1 MKKLVLAMAC
11 VLSLGLL
18 ASCKQGTQDVNLKNQ
33 AATEGFRY
41 FGSVSFSAAK
51 QNIVADNT
59 TTGTSKFEASTAK
72 TSMTYSDKEK
82 FASISY
88 RVDLDKPEGNFK
100 TYTLG
105 IPYVIDSDT
114 DTNLASDLTY
124 GSFTVNIY
132 KIGDKY
138 YTDDA
143 NKDATTGNK
152 TKAEVKFSKGNPE
165 SETFTIESLGVLKY
179 TSNNPAPDNWSVS
192 NITFTR
198 AK

>member
-33 AATEGFRY
+33 AATESYRY
-41 FGSVSFSAAK
+41 DGPASFSATK
-51 QNIVADNT
+51 MVLEADSNST
-59 TTGTSKFEASTAK
+59 VGAYKFTASTAK
-72 TSMTYSDKEK
+72 TSMVYSDKRTL
-82 FASISY
+82 ATISWK
-88 RVDLDKPEGNFK
+88 LGSDKVEGVK
-100 TYTLG
+100 TYDLY

-114 DTNLASDLTY
+114 DSNNLSDLSY
-124 GSFTVNIY
+124 GAFTINIY

-138 YTDDA
+138 YTDSA
-143 NKDATTGNK
+143 NVDPTIANNNGWNNATTR
-152 TKAEVKFSKGNPE
+152 AEVKFSKGNPE
-165 SETFTIESLGVLKY
+165 SETFTIESVGVL
-179 TSNNPAPDNWSVS
+179 TNGWSVS

>member
-33 AATEGFRY
+33 AASEEFRY
-41 FGSVSFSAAK
+41 FGSVSFSASK
-51 QNIVADNT
+51 QNIEVDNT
-59 TTGTSKFEASTAK
+59 TTGTYKFTASTAK

-82 FASISY
+82 FAQVSY
-88 RVDLDKPEGNFK
+88 KVDVDKPEGNFK
-100 TYTLG
+100 VYNLL
-105 IPYVIDSDT
+105 IPYVIDSNT
-114 DTNLASDLTY
+114 ETNTVSDLSY

-143 NKDATTGNK
+143 NKDATTGSK

-165 SETFTIESLGVLKY
+165 SETFTIESLGVLA
-179 TSNNPAPDNWSVS
+179 SPANWSVS